1 MEALGAR
8 RLRWDVEGVQPPVP
22 QLARHRGAP
31 DFRPDAAKAE
41 KDLYALN
48 GRLWC
53 FYGAVHNATR
63 ALGEAIRLDPTNFR
77 TMVLLAKIQIG
88 RGRHVEALE
97 ALDAAAAL
105 EERHWQVH
113 LLRLHCLRRL
123 GRLAEPE
130 AEPSHRVVCGTLGA
144 ACASVGLRARAAALC
159 PPAACASSLTTPSTR
174 KRRWRRRRDARPRW
188 RRQKR
193 DGRRQPRR

>member
-1 MEALGAR
+1 MRARAGDARLISRPIIALGAR
-8 RLRWDVEGVQPPVP
+8 RLRVDVEGVQPPVP

-31 DFRPDAAKAE
+31 ATVRPDAAKAE

-113 LLRLHCLRRL
+113 LLRLHRLRRL

-130 AEPSHRVVCGTLGA
+130 AEPSHRVVCGGLGA
-144 ACASVGLRARAAALC
+144 ARARRS
-159 PPAACASSLTTPSTR
+159 ASSARCIDLLR
-174 KRRWRRRRDARPRW
+174 RPRLPW
-188 RRQKR
+188 L
-193 DGRRQPRR
+193 